1 VLCGLAVAL
10 VTPGGLAAACGGS
23 HLPAPG
29 GPTSGRESTESGDS
43 TPTRSGGSLAALVDV
58 PVGGGK
64 LVDRPGGGRLLLV
77 RPSQDEIKAFDPT
90 CPHQGTSVD
99 PPEGGLI
106 TCPNHGSQF
115 DPATGDLRRGPAKK
129 GLTAVPVKVAGDK
142 VVLS

>member
-10 VTPGGLAAACGGS
+10 VTPGALAAACGGS
-23 HLPAPG
+23 NLPASG
-29 GPTSGRESTESGDS
+29 SPTSGGS
-43 TPTRSGGSLAALVDV
+43 TPSPSGGSLAALADV

-64 LVDRPGGGRLLLV
+64 LVDRPGGGLLLLV
-77 RPSQDEIKAFDPT
+77 RPSQGEIKAFDPT
-90 CPHQGTSVD
+90 CPHQGTTVN
-99 PPEGGLI
+99 PPAAGLI

-115 DPATGDLRRGPAKK
+115 DAATGDLHKGPAKK